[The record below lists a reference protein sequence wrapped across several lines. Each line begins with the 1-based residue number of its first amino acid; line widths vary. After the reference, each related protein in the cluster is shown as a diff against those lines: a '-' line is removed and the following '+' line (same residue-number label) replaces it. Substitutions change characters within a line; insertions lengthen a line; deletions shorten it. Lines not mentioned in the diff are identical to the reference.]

1 MQWKEAFAVT
11 MADSYDIWLSGAV
24 ASVAHISLLLDRYG
38 SAQGVFCAGEGII
51 KSVEGLTPLEYS
63 LLTTPKKEDNR
74 LRLYDFTVKHDVD
87 AIRFDEPRYPKRF
100 LSLSDRPY
108 VVFVQ
113 GRPPKPDAPS
123 IAIVGSRRASDYGQS
138 IASFFA
144 AELAK
149 YGITIVSGLAMGID
163 GISHQAALPY
173 GGRTVGILGSGIGI
187 PYPKENWRLYQ
198 EMREK
203 ACILSE
209 HGPEVP
215 ALKQNF
221 PHRNRLIAAMSDGI
235 LVIEAAERSGTLI
248 TVDRGLEQGKEIYA
262 IPGRIGD
269 RNSQGCL
276 NLIKQGARLVTH
288 PDEIL
293 SDLTAFY
300 PSLARY
306 SAYSS
311 QISLELSND
320 DDKSDELSKNSE
332 NDKLGLADE
341 EKVVYDLCRL
351 DAKHFDLLL
360 EESGLSVGKL
370 SEVLYSLQNRGVVR
384 QSIPNYYCRSAEG
397 MLQ

>member
-1 MQWKEAFAVT
+1 MLWKEAFAVT

-24 ASVAHISLLLDRYG
+24 ASVAHITLLLDRFG
-38 SAQGVFCAGEGII
+38 SAQGVFCAGAEVIR
-51 KSVEGLTPLEYS
+51 SVEGLTPLEYS
-63 LLTTPKKEDNR
+63 LLTTPKKEENR
-74 LRLYDFTVKHDVD
+74 LRLYDFTVKHDIS
-87 AIRFDEPRYPKRF
+87 AIRYDESRYPKR
-100 LSLSDRPY
+100 LLDLSDRPY
-108 VVFVQ
+108 VLFVQ
-113 GRPPKPDAPS
+113 GRLPKEDAPS
-123 IAIVGSRRASDYGQS
+123 VAIVGSRRASDYGQS
-138 IASFFA
+138 IASYFSG
-144 AELAK
+144 ELARA
-149 YGITIVSGLAMGID
+149 GVTVVSGLAMGID
-163 GISHQAALPY
+163 GLSHQAALPY
-173 GGRTVGILGSGIGI
+173 GGRTVGILGSGIGV

-198 EMREK
+198 EMREQ

-276 NLIKQGARLVTH
+276 NLIKQGARLVTS
-288 PDEIL
+288 PKEIL
-293 SDLTAFY
+293 SDLAAFY
-300 PSLARY
+300 PAFARY
-306 SAYSS
+306 STYSS
-311 QISLELSND
+311 QISFDLSND
-320 DDKSDELSKNSE
+320 EAETEKLSKNSE
-332 NDKLGLADE
+332 NDKLGLAEE

-370 SEVLYSLQNRGVVR
+370 SEVLYSLQNLGVVR
-384 QSIPNYYCRSAEG
+384 QSIPNYYCRCAEG